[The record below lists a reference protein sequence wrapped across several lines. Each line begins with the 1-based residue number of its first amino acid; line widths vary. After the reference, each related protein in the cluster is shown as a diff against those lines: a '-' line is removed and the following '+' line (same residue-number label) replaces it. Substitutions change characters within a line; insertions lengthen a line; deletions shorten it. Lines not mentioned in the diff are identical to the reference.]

1 MAWVGSLGRP
11 GRSFVWVRP
20 PGSLPRWQSLPGVLP
35 RMRPP
40 QTTVLIFGQLRAFW
54 SRGCHWA
61 CPVPGHVMPVMA
73 ASVARGGVSAGFLLR
88 AARGAWWSRPGG
100 SRGSGEAATPVTA
113 RRFRAT
119 GSRQAGEE
127 EAGGPERP
135 GDVVNVVFVDR
146 SGQRIPVSGRVG
158 DNVLHLAQRHGVDL
172 EDTLAFLLFLKQKA
186 KFIPASG
193 LLHLLLQTSEVLSH
207 QIFWLHFILQNE
219 IGKPGAIYPLPVME
233 FRCNWY

>member
-20 PGSLPRWQSLPGVLP
+20 PGSLPPWQSLPGVLP
-35 RMRPP
+35 RTSPP
-40 QTTVLIFGQLRAFW
+40 QTTVLVLGQLRAFW

-73 ASVARGGVSAGFLLR
+73 ASVAWGGVSAGFLLR

-119 GSRQAGEE
+119 GTWGALGDSVNPSDARKARRGRSPNRVFQARARQGKKKLAAPSGPGTCEC
-127 EAGGPERP
+127 GGPSP
-135 GDVVNVVFVDR
+135 PF
-146 SGQRIPVSGRVG
+146 
-158 DNVLHLAQRHGVDL
+158 
-172 EDTLAFLLFLKQKA
+172 
-186 KFIPASG
+186 FIPRGSSG
-193 LLHLLLQTSEVLSH
+193 SYLALQPHLCVPFL
-207 QIFWLHFILQNE
+207 
-219 IGKPGAIYPLPVME
+219 PLPIPLAVKAP
-233 FRCNWY
+233 